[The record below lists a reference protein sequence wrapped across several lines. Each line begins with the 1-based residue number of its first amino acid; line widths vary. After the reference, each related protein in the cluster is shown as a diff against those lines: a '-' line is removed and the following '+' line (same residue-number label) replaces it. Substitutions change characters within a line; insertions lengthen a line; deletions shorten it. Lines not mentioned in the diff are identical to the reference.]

1 MEIELKLDD
10 QQQGGFYIEID
21 GRQMAELEFDIKDN
35 VLNAY
40 HTGVRPELEGQGVA
54 GKLFKAMT
62 DYARENNYKVKPTCP
77 YIAVMFKRQ
86 AATIGDLKYEG

>member
-1 MEIELKLDD
+1 MKIELIMDD
-10 QQQGGFYIEID
+10 KDRGGFYIHQGDHQI
-21 GRQMAELEFDIKDN
+21 AELEFSIKDN